1 MEAFKDIKEDMNT
14 VGEHI
19 GNPIRKEKMNYK
31 NQRDILK
38 LRNTNIE
45 NLKNLQVELKSR
57 LKMAKE

>member
-14 VGEHI
+14 VGEQI